1 MVDSEGPTGR
11 ALELAGSATL
21 AKARRRTAVAAVAR
35 PAAEV
40 AGLLLVEGLG
50 SPRGRAAA
58 LGLARSLARRPA
70 DPAAGGRA
78 AAGAAGAAPLAALA
92 RLRIL
97 LIGHGRI
104 PAAREANALKGA

>member
-50 SPRGRAAA
+50 SPRGGRP
-58 LGLARSLARRPA
+58 RSAWHDHWRGDL
-70 DPAAGGRA
+70 
-78 AAGAAGAAPLAALA
+78 L
-92 RLRIL
+92 IL
-97 LIGHGRI
+97 LLAVGLPLVLLVLRHWRRWR
-104 PAAREANALKGA
+104 A